1 MSLRFHHITSWSAVT
16 TQADS
21 LVLRGSWVF
30 RNLHNLLHVALPC
43 FISLYVCCWIL
54 LPLLPDPQILEL
66 SMNCG
71 MFMHCYHSY
80 LQGNDAFSAHG
91 THFSRVHVST
101 IISFRPKIHFIHGVK
116 MNSTNW
122 PAPNAWVFIAQ
133 LVRALQR

>member
-1 MSLRFHHITSWSAVT
+1 MM
-16 TQADS
+16 
-21 LVLRGSWVF
+21 VLHG
-30 RNLHNLLHVALPC
+30 LC
-43 FISLYVCCWIL
+43 
-54 LPLLPDPQILEL
+54 
-66 SMNCG
+66 
-71 MFMHCYHSY
+71 MHCYHSY

-101 IISFRPKIHFIHGVK
+101 IISFWPKIHFIHGVK